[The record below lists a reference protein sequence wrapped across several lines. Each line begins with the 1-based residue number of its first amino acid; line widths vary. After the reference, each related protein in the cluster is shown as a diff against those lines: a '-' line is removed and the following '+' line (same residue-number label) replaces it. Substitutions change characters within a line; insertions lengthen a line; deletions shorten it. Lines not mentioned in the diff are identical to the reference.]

1 MVVEFF
7 LNLQSC
13 RTLVETND
21 KVPKNCR
28 NGSFFIKT
36 RTNCSPL
43 YITIELTNLLVISLK
58 LHKEH
63 LNWRKRIFVA
73 GKQIF

>member
-7 LNLQSC
+7 LNLLSC
-13 RTLVETND
+13 RTLVETNV
-21 KVPKNCR
+21 KVPENCR
-28 NGSFFIKT
+28 NGSFFIKA

-43 YITIELTNLLVISLK
+43 YITVDLTNLLVISLK